1 MISMSYLFQEQYRTI
16 SSILPSS
23 PPNEVTS
30 SNIIGLSH
38 EQKMTIINFF
48 RLFHSIILTEE
59 KLSTHDALGFLSPAS
74 LDKWIIRNKS
84 FLLDCLV
91 SLSTGS
97 KLESIP
103 LHHPYWFSMVR
114 SSFVASQLMLA
125 ATTRRIGT
133 FQNVLGNM
141 LDVHAVPRA
150 VRDFLTSYR
159 LSGHREVVRLNQ
171 MDKVNAMI
179 TKGWCMAEK
188 KWCLLIS
195 QYDNIGF
202 RIRGGECG
210 YEQYTALQ
218 IVTVPVDQLV
228 DIGFYNPDPL
238 VRLCREKKIWSEERK
253 KITPSDLLLTEHD
266 RDTFSRRVL
275 THIESTMSIAEFLP
289 SYEDAKVII
298 V

>member
-1 MISMSYLFQEQYRTI
+1 MISMSYLYQEQYQTV

-23 PPNEVTS
+23 PPNEVTP

-59 KLSTHDALGFLSPAS
+59 KLSTHDALGFPSPAS

-188 KWCLLIS
+188 KWCLLKLFLAIS
-195 QYDNIGF
+195 GQKGKLMLF
-202 RIRGGECG
+202 
-210 YEQYTALQ
+210 
-218 IVTVPVDQLV
+218 V
-228 DIGFYNPDPL
+228 
-238 VRLCREKKIWSEERK
+238 
-253 KITPSDLLLTEHD
+253 
-266 RDTFSRRVL
+266 
-275 THIESTMSIAEFLP
+275 
-289 SYEDAKVII
+289 
-298 V
+298 